1 MMTEKEFESRILEMM
16 KDKAFVEEL
25 AAKATSEDVQAFLA
39 SKGISCTLDQVK
51 QFGKALKEQS
61 EKKELSASDLE
72 GVSGG
77 GFFDMLKRVAAD
89 LWNWIY
95 D

>member
-1 MMTEKEFESRILEMM
+1 MMTDKEFESRILEMM

-25 AAKATSEDVQAFLA
+25 AAKATSGDVQAFLA

-61 EKKELSASDLE
+61 EKKELSAGDLE
-72 GVSGG
+72 GVSEG
-77 GFFDMLKRVAAD
+77 GFLGMLKGLAAD
-89 LWNWIY
+89 FWDWIY
-95 D
+95 N

>member
-25 AAKATSEDVQAFLA
+25 ASKAAPEDVQAFLA

-61 EKKELSASDLE
+61 EKKGTL
-72 GVSGG
+72 
-77 GFFDMLKRVAAD
+77 RR
-89 LWNWIY
+89 
-95 D
+95 

>member
-1 MMTEKEFESRILEMM
+1 MMPEKEFEGRILEMM
-16 KDKAFVEEL
+16 KDKTFVEEL
-25 AAKATSEDVQAFLA
+25 AAKATPEDVQAFLA

-61 EKKELSASDLE
+61 EKKELSAGDLE

-77 GFFDMLKRVAAD
+77 GFFDLIKGLAGD
-89 LWNWIY
+89 FWDWIY
-95 D
+95 N

>member
-1 MMTEKEFESRILEMM
+1 MMTDKEFESRILEMM

-25 AAKATSEDVQAFLA
+25 ASKAAPEDVQAFLA
-39 SKGISCTLDQVK
+39 SKGIPCTLDQVK
-51 QFGKALKEQS
+51 QFGKALKEQA
-61 EKKELSASDLE
+61 EKKELSSSDLE

-77 GFFDMLKRVAAD
+77 GFFGMLRGLAAD
-89 LWNWIY
+89 FWDWIN

>member
-1 MMTEKEFESRILEMM
+1 MMTDQEFESRILEMM

-25 AAKATSEDVQAFLA
+25 ASKATSGDVQAFLA

-61 EKKELSASDLE
+61 EKKELSAGDLE

-77 GFFDMLKRVAAD
+77 GFFALIRGLAGDFWD
-89 LWNWIY
+89 WINN
-95 D
+95 